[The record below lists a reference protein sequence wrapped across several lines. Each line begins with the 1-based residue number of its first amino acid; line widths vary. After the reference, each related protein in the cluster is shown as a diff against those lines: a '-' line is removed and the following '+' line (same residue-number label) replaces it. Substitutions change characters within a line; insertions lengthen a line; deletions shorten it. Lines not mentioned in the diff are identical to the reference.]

1 MATVN
6 AFEFKSNLNYETDLS
21 LDKDATL
28 KIQIQI
34 NGYSKFGVDR
44 PNRPYRFKPFKSILN

>member
-21 LDKDATL
+21 LDKDDTL
-28 KIQIQI
+28 KILMQI
-34 NGYSKFGVDR
+34 NGYSKFVIDG
-44 PNRPYRFKPFKSILN
+44 PNRP